1 MGKGLGQMRGT
12 VGWFRQ
18 TSRQLASSALAISE
32 LVKNS
37 YDADAS
43 KVHLKL
49 DHAFLPLDQK
59 PWLEIR
65 DDGHGMDI
73 DDIRSRWSPIGDS
86 KNREER
92 LSPKGRVRQGGKGL
106 GRLGAWRIGES
117 VTIWTRKKGKRAIGL
132 RYDLTGLDNGDPV
145 ESIKPVNVDAD
156 HVFKGDETG
165 TVLRVGG
172 FPERLTSPQNF
183 CQKIH
188 RELHLLPDPFSG
200 LSDFEIQFTPPREVK
215 KLQNL
220 DLRELVEQSLYSAD
234 FIVTGGEVR
243 GEFRNKN
250 PFCPKS
256 GNPVYISKRLKDM
269 VPNAFTLSGVKIRI
283 RAFNKNKIYGPVCFN
298 VEGIG
303 RVKQESFNEIT
314 GFRLYKDGI
323 RVQPYGQQGLGR
335 DWLGL
340 DNQWGKRGDS
350 TFKNDQIIA
359 SANYSSSENKTL
371 REKASRDG
379 LEDGPAKDTLFS
391 LLKHLTMEL
400 RKFAGSIPR
409 QKPASMQAPTLVYP
423 TIRGPPG
430 MDLREQRL
438 EPINNGGDIEGITLD
453 APTTAFRSLR
463 LDTATG
469 RVLGRLPREIGTFTI
484 PGEAENRYGK
494 KEFTLMVQVIEPI
507 PEASEPRT
515 VQITAPS
522 ATKPV
527 PRGADSTRP
536 DSSTPIVHQADAPSM
551 LGSRLFAVKMTS
563 PHAIDDLKSIL
574 SDLESLV
581 AKLQDERSQR

>member
-18 TSRQLASSALAISE
+18 TARQLPSSALAISE

-43 KVHLKL
+43 RVHLRL

-65 DDGHGMDI
+65 DNGHGMDI

-117 VTIWTRKKGKRAIGL
+117 VTIWTRKKGRRAIGL

-156 HVFKGDETG
+156 IVFKGNETG

-220 DLRELVEQSLYSAD
+220 DLRELVEKSLYSAD
-234 FIVTGGEVR
+234 FVVTGERFV
-243 GEFRNKN
+243 
-250 PFCPKS
+250 
-256 GNPVYISKRLKDM
+256 
-269 VPNAFTLSGVKIRI
+269 
-283 RAFNKNKIYGPVCFN
+283 
-298 VEGIG
+298 
-303 RVKQESFNEIT
+303 ESFGTKIH
-314 GFRLYKDGI
+314 F
-323 RVQPYGQQGLGR
+323 VQSQVTPLHQQTPQGYGSQCIHANRNQYSNPCVQQTQDLRPYLLQRRRYWKGE
-335 DWLGL
+335 
-340 DNQWGKRGDS
+340 
-350 TFKNDQIIA
+350 T
-359 SANYSSSENKTL
+359 
-371 REKASRDG
+371 REFQRNHWVPPLQRRHSR
-379 LEDGPAKDTLFS
+379 
-391 LLKHLTMEL
+391 
-400 RKFAGSIPR
+400 
-409 QKPASMQAPTLVYP
+409 P
-423 TIRGPPG
+423 TIRS
-430 MDLREQRL
+430 
-438 EPINNGGDIEGITLD
+438 
-453 APTTAFRSLR
+453 A
-463 LDTATG
+463 
-469 RVLGRLPREIGTFTI
+469 
-484 PGEAENRYGK
+484 
-494 KEFTLMVQVIEPI
+494 
-507 PEASEPRT
+507 RT
-515 VQITAPS
+515 WA
-522 ATKPV
+522 
-527 PRGADSTRP
+527 
-536 DSSTPIVHQADAPSM
+536 
-551 LGSRLFAVKMTS
+551 
-563 PHAIDDLKSIL
+563 
-574 SDLESLV
+574 
-581 AKLQDERSQR
+581 